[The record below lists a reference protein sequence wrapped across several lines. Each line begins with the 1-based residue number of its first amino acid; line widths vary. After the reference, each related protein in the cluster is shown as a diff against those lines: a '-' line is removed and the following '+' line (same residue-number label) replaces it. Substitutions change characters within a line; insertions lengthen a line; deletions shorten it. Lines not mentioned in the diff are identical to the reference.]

1 MELRQKAQY
10 HKKLQELVITS
21 KFELGFNDS
30 VVESRSCYGRIL
42 LSKLS
47 RIGCLLRKD
56 WRVPACLCLFWL
68 HEPDCSFQALSGWQ
82 KSWRCGWSSVFSRV
96 IGTRKG
102 LVARQVFVPGIEPM
116 VVGHSKPNR
125 YTIFLTNPLTFTK
138 CCHLN
143 AMHCCTTVC
152 LSISKWPC
160 LSPFTIIIN
169 ADCLSTTKC
178 HDVDLSAPL
187 FRDVDFL
194 WYQISITKLAMDAM
208 DFLRHFAIQEQEFY
222 EILIYHIGV

>member
-30 VVESRSCYGRIL
+30 VVESRSCYGRVL
-42 LSKLS
+42 SSKLS

-56 WRVPACLCLFWL
+56 WRVPACICLFWL

-102 LVARQVFVPGIEPM
+102 LVARQVFVPGMSQWLLAI
-116 VVGHSKPNR
+116 PNLTDTPFFQR
-125 YTIFLTNPLTFTK
+125 IRSPSQSVATWMLCIAALQYASAFLSDP
-138 CCHLN
+138 
-143 AMHCCTTVC
+143 VC
-152 LSISKWPC
+152 LH
-160 LSPFTIIIN
+160 SP
-169 ADCLSTTKC
+169 
-178 HDVDLSAPL
+178 
-187 FRDVDFL
+187 
-194 WYQISITKLAMDAM
+194 
-208 DFLRHFAIQEQEFY
+208 
-222 EILIYHIGV
+222 